1 MPVGRNL
8 ASILVL
14 KLLLFSSSVFLQPIS
29 FLEVEKDS
37 FISADDTEI
46 RMIDLSNQKW
56 LRAIIYSQNP
66 IEVKYNK
73 GSCIKSFADWDTLK
87 DLNGKVNTAQTY
99 FTSHIIS
106 MDSEDLRTDIEQY
119 KKNNEDFQIS
129 FYDGEYW
136 SCFEFT
142 EVINENSMIN
152 LADDQPSTFC
162 GILTAESYW
171 KEIFNNKGISCDSDL
186 NLTRE
191 SSQLIQSELTNT
203 LLDDPDSVVCKCNE
217 TYESFC
223 RLPDSDYSFEGFC
236 TDSNVRIVGKTY
248 YPNGG
253 IFDGVYRDDNSRY
266 IGTLEW
272 DDGNKLQGEFAIDHN
287 EYTVPEGIEPDEYLI
302 LGEYLLGTITSR
314 GFFTSNEDDFIVL
327 TGYGNKF
334 NTNPEDGW
342 TYQAGFYEN
351 DELVG
356 ESLLVLEDEEIGY
369 ELALWFD
376 VSKKE
381 NGIIYYNENGNKSRK
396 NADFEDIAE
405 GWGEEGEAAVQ
416 KMRDNLLGSYEA
428 LEANF
433 TMLEEKKL
441 ELANITADEEK
452 TIKPLSSEMT
462 SSIQEL
468 LAALGYETGKIDG
481 ILGRLTIAA
490 IKAFQA
496 EAGLQI
502 TGRPSEDLLIRLQT
516 ELRRSK
522 SNPRNSTEDPVKLPV
537 ISTGTG
543 FHIQDFYVVT
553 NHHVVKNCNYLTGM
567 GGTVLT
573 IEAEDLINDIAVLKS
588 QYKRLNILPLS
599 INPELGQ
606 IVYTGGFPYNNILQ
620 NFNFTSG
627 NISSLKGPGSNI
639 SEFQFTAPI
648 QPGNSGGAV
657 LNEKG
662 GVIGITVSTT
672 SLELMK
678 ETESIPQNINFGIK
692 VEVLKDILVEN
703 QIDFSN
709 GNSFWFR
716 SSQEGIAQLSKDA
729 STVINCHAEKK

>member
-8 ASILVL
+8 APILLL
-14 KLLLFSSSVFLQPIS
+14 KLLLFSSSVFVQPIS

-73 GSCIKSFADWDTLK
+73 GSCIKSFDDWDTLK

-99 FTSHIIS
+99 FTSHVIS

-142 EVINENSMIN
+142 EVLNENSMIN

-162 GILTAESYW
+162 GILTAESHW

-191 SSQLIQSELTNT
+191 SFQLIQSELTRK
-203 LLDDPDSVVCKCNE
+203 LLDDPNSEVCKCNE

-223 RLPDSDYSFEGFC
+223 RLPDSEYNFEGFC

-272 DDGNKLQGEFAIDHN
+272 GDGNKLQGEFAIDHN
-287 EYTVPEGIEPDEYLI
+287 DYAVPEGTEPDEYLI
-302 LGEYLLGTITSR
+302 LGEYLLGTVTSR

-351 DELVG
+351 DEPVG
-356 ESLLVLEDEEIGY
+356 ESLLVLEDDEIGY
-369 ELALWFD
+369 ELAIWFD

-381 NGIIYYNENGNKSRK
+381 NGILYYNENGNKSRK
-396 NADFEDIAE
+396 NTDFEDIAE

-416 KMRDNLLGSYEA
+416 KMRDKLLGSYEA

-433 TMLEEKKL
+433 AILEERKL
-441 ELANITADEEK
+441 ELANIAAEEEK
-452 TIKPLSSEMT
+452 TIKPSSSEMT

-502 TGRPSEDLLIRLQT
+502 TGRPSEDLLINLQT

-522 SNPRNSTEDPVKLPV
+522 SNSRNSMEDPVKLPV

-648 QPGNSGGAV
+648 QPGSSGGAI
-657 LNEKG
+657 LNDKG
-662 GVIGITVSTT
+662 GVIGITVSST
-672 SLELMK
+672 SLDLMK
-678 ETESIPQNINFGIK
+678 DTESIPQNINFGIK
-692 VEVLKDILVEN
+692 VNVLKDILNEN
-703 QIDFSN
+703 QIDFEN

-716 SSQEGIAQLSKDA
+716 SSQEEIAQLSKGA